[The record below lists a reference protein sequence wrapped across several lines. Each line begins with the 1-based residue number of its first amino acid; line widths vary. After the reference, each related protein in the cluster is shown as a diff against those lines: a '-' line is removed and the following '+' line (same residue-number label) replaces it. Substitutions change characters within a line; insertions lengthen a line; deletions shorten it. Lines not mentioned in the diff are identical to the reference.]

1 MHQSRQR
8 QATYILSEHANLLAR
23 EEPDESSCVTPQV
36 RNSLD
41 PRPWRPG
48 ALLGTIA
55 VLLILAHAICAA
67 AIVDRALAHAP
78 EVIAISPS
86 D

>member
-8 QATYILSEHANLLAR
+8 QATAILSAHANLLASQ
-23 EEPDESSCVTPQV
+23 EPAEPPRVTPQV
-36 RNSLD
+36 RNSHEAK
-41 PRPWRPG
+41 PWRPG
-48 ALLGTIA
+48 ALIGTIA

-67 AIVDRALAHAP
+67 MIVDRALAHAP
-78 EVIAISPS
+78 ASIAISPS